1 MKWGTL
7 KQHWDKALGMR
18 MYTLDYSEIAYG
30 VFFSTWGCIQFDIL
44 GINIYISWCIH
55 TYIYIYHDV
64 YIYILYI
71 YIHGIEYIYIYIHLY
86 IYDTLYNQP
95 HDGCRWNDGMR

>member
-44 GINIYISWCIH
+44 GINIYI
-55 TYIYIYHDV
+55 YIYHDV
-64 YIYILYI
+64 YIYIYI
-71 YIHGIEYIYIYIHLY
+71 YIIHIHTWYRIYIYTYTYMIHY
-86 IYDTLYNQP
+86 ITNHMMDV
-95 HDGCRWNDGMR
+95 DEMMG

>member
-44 GINIYISWCIH
+44 GINIYI
-55 TYIYIYHDV
+55 YIYHDV
-64 YIYILYI
+64 YIRIYIYIMMYTYIYILYI
-71 YIHGIEYIYIYIHLY
+71 YIHGIEYIYIHIH
-86 IYDTLYNQP
+86 I
-95 HDGCRWNDGMR
+95 